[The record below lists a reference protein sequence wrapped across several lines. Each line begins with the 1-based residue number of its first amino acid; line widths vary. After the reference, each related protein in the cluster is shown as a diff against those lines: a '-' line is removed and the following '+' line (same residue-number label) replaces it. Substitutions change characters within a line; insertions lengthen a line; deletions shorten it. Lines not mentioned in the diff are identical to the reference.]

1 MNEPYKKGNKNFKDV
16 RGVFYYAN
24 FMIRKFYLW
33 DLIDNG
39 FGNFNS

>member
-16 RGVFYYAN
+16 PGVFSYTN
-24 FMIRKFYLW
+24 LMNRNFYLW
-33 DLIDNG
+33 DLLDNG